1 MVFPRLSN
9 RRLFL
14 RYCVGGGAG
23 AITLGWLWPLVN
35 RAEAAKVSLDD
46 FCLAYPYNSRCEGYL
61 PGVQAVDEAGNPYQ
75 VSAVLAQATVG
86 ARLPADGLDHKSFL
100 VIETGPQIAPY
111 AISAVCTHLGCA
123 VNWDQAEQA
132 FVCPCHG
139 SRYDPLGQVTRGP
152 APRDLALLT
161 AVVKDDQVGLL
172 AREPAENPRS

>member
-1 MVFPRLSN
+1 MVSPRLSN

-14 RYCVGGGAG
+14 RYFVGSSASTV
-23 AITLGWLWPLVN
+23 ALGWLWPFVN
-35 RAEAAKVSLDD
+35 QAQATKVNLDD
-46 FCLAYPYNSRCEGYL
+46 FCLAYPYNSRCENYL

-75 VSAVLAQATVG
+75 VSAVLAQAAVG
-86 ARLPADGLDHKSFL
+86 DRLPANGLDHKSFL
-100 VIETGPQIAPY
+100 VIETGPKIAPY

-123 VNWDQAEQA
+123 VNWDQSEQA

-139 SRYDPLGQVTRGP
+139 SRYDALGQVTRGP
-152 APRDLALLT
+152 APRDLALVT